1 MSTVIKAKESGPI
14 LKRLSTVDLA
24 DHLAE
29 ARAVVEAAQRRAAQ
43 TIADA
48 EVQVD
53 SALEE
58 ARKSGHDAGYK
69 QGYAEGTR
77 AGHQT
82 ARDESIQ
89 QFKQEHGNIVADFQ
103 RAISEIDSMKQDL
116 QIQAEKGLLDFAVLV
131 ATKLTFMIGRMHR
144 ESAVENVKRAI
155 RLVGSKS
162 DVTIRIHSRD
172 IAAMEMF
179 ADSVIKRADAW
190 KDRWNWRIL
199 MASSSR
205 LTPENWS
212 LWFNREFR
220 NASKPSAMADSAA
233 DDWAKVAIIVL

>member
-1 MSTVIKAKESGPI
+1 MSTVIKARASGPI

-43 TIADA
+43 IIAEA
-48 EVQVD
+48 EVQAESV
-53 SALEE
+53 LEE
-58 ARKSGHDAGYK
+58 ARESGHDAGYK
-69 QGYAEGTR
+69 QGYAEGTS

-82 ARDESIQ
+82 ARDESIK

-131 ATKLTFMIGRMHR
+131 ATKLTFMIGRIHR

-172 IAAMEMF
+172 ISAMEMF
-179 ADSVIKRADAW
+179 ADSAIRRADA
-190 KDRWNWRIL
+190 
-199 MASSSR
+199 SR
-205 LTPENWS
+205 VVSIVTDDSIAPGGCKVESGCTNVDATLETQVDEIVS
-212 LWFNREFR
+212 LLIGGEAD
-220 NASKPSAMADSAA
+220 NA
-233 DDWAKVAIIVL
+233 

>member
-103 RAISEIDSMKQDL
+103 RAVSEIDSMKHDL

-155 RLVGSKS
+155 HLVGSKS

-179 ADSVIKRADAW
+179 ADSGIRRADASRVVNIVTDDSITPGGC
-190 KDRWNWRIL
+190 KVESGCTNVDATLETQVDEI
-199 MASSSR
+199 AS
-205 LTPENWS
+205 LLIGGE
-212 LWFNREFR
+212 
-220 NASKPSAMADSAA
+220 A
-233 DDWAKVAIIVL
+233 DDA

>member
-179 ADSVIKRADAW
+179 ADSVIRRADA
-190 KDRWNWRIL
+190 
-199 MASSSR
+199 SR
-205 LTPENWS
+205 VVNIVTDDSITPGGCKVESGCTHVDATLETQVDEIVS
-212 LWFNREFR
+212 LLIGGE
-220 NASKPSAMADSAA
+220 A
-233 DDWAKVAIIVL
+233 DDA